1 MKLKAPAD
9 SWQDKISGTE
19 EKFCFLRII
28 IMRGS
33 VFMKINQKCEDKTD
47 EELARLATEDQ
58 AYFLCIINRYQEKLL
73 YYIRRISNVGIE
85 ESEDILQDVFIKVY
99 KNLND
104 FDADLKFS
112 SWIYRITHNQVISN
126 FRKIQARPQNAGVD
140 LSDDSYL
147 KLASDLDIEYEINN
161 KLLRKNIYQ
170 ILNSMDKKYKD
181 VLVLKFFEEK
191 DYKEIS
197 DILKIPMG
205 TVASLI
211 NRAKK
216 KFRYD
221 CEKQNIEI
229 I

>member
-1 MKLKAPAD
+1 
-9 SWQDKISGTE
+9 
-19 EKFCFLRII
+19 
-28 IMRGS
+28 
-33 VFMKINQKCEDKTD
+33 MKINQKCEDKTD
-47 EELARLATEDQ
+47 EELAKLATEDQ
-58 AYFLCIINRYQEKLL
+58 TYFLCIINRYQEKLF
-73 YYIRRISNVGIE
+73 YYIRRISNVSIE
-85 ESEDILQDVFIKVY
+85 EAEDILQDVFIKVY

-104 FDADLKFS
+104 FDVDLKFS

-140 LSDDSYL
+140 LNDDSYL
-147 KLASDLDIEYEINN
+147 KLASNLDIEYEVNN
-161 KLLRKNIYQ
+161 KLLKKNIYQ

-205 TVASLI
+205 TVASLM

-216 KFRYD
+216 KFR
-221 CEKQNIEI
+221 EKKEI